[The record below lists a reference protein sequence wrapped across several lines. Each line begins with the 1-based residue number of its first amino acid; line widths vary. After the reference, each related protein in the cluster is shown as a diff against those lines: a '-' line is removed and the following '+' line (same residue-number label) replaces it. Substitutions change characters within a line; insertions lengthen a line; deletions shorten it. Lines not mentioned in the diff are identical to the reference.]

1 MDEATPYALHAQAA
15 RRALADSGLDRALI
29 DGLASAGLGT
39 LAPVEVAEYL
49 GLRPTWVDSTS
60 VGGATWEVMAAHA
73 ADAIAQRRANA
84 VLLVYGSTA
93 RADIKARR
101 RTSDLS
107 FGARGPLQFEVPY
120 GHTLIAK
127 YAMAARRHMHQYG
140 TTLEQLA
147 QVAVQAR
154 ANAAANP
161 DALYREPIT
170 VEDVLSGPMIADP
183 FTKLHCCVRSDGGC
197 AVLLVGEEY
206 VPDLARH
213 PVWVLGAG
221 TAVSHTT
228 MSEWEDF
235 TVSPAAVSGRAAF
248 ERAGVTPRDI
258 DLAEIYDAFTYMTLV
273 TLEDLGFCAKGEGG
287 AFVAEG
293 RLLRDGSL
301 PVNTDGGGLSAC
313 HPGMRG
319 LFLLVEAVRQLR
331 GEADEAR
338 AVGGADEARAVGGAD
353 EARAVGEADE
363 TCAVGEADEVRAVG
377 GADEVRAAGEADEVR
392 AAGEADEVRAV
403 GEADEVRAAGEADEA
418 GVAGATGAAAGG
430 RQVRRADGSLPELAV
445 ASGTGGWFCSS
456 GTVVL
461 GRG

>member
-1 MDEATPYALHAQAA
+1 MTSGTPYGNRKVAVAGVALSDCGRVDDATPYALHAQAA
-15 RRALADSGLDRALI
+15 RRALADSGLDRSAI
-29 DGLASAGLGT
+29 DGFGSAGLGT
-39 LAPVEVAEYL
+39 LAPIEVAEYL

-60 VGGATWEVMAAHA
+60 VGGATWEVLAAHA
-73 ADAIAQRRANA
+73 AEAIAAGHADA

-93 RADIKARR
+93 RADIKAGR
-101 RTSDLS
+101 RTSNLS

-147 QVAVQAR
+147 RIAVQTR

-161 DALYREPIT
+161 DAMYRDPIT
-170 VEDVLSGPMIADP
+170 VDDVLGGPVIADP
-183 FTKLHCCVRSDGGC
+183 FTTLHCCIRSDGGC
-197 AVLLVGEEY
+197 AVLLVAEDR
-206 VPDLARH
+206 VPDLAKP
-213 PVWVLGAG
+213 PVWVLGSG

-228 MSEWEDF
+228 MSEWDDF
-235 TVSPAAVSGRAAF
+235 TVSPAAVSGRLAF
-248 ERAGVTPRDI
+248 ERAGVRPDEI
-258 DLAEIYDAFTYMTLV
+258 DLAELYDAFTYMTLV

-287 AFVAEG
+287 AFVGTG
-293 RLLRDGSL
+293 RLLRDGDL

-331 GEADEAR
+331 GEAGPD
-338 AVGGADEARAVGGAD
+338 
-353 EARAVGEADE
+353 
-363 TCAVGEADEVRAVG
+363 
-377 GADEVRAAGEADEVR
+377 
-392 AAGEADEVRAV
+392 
-403 GEADEVRAAGEADEA
+403 
-418 GVAGATGAAAGG
+418 
-430 RQVRRADGSLPELAV
+430 RQVRKAGGALPRLAV

-461 GRG
+461 GRE

>member
-1 MDEATPYALHAQAA
+1 MTSGTPYGNRKVAVAGVALSDCGRVDDATPYALHAQAA
-15 RRALADSGLDRALI
+15 RRALADSGLDRSAI
-29 DGLASAGLGT
+29 DGFASAGLGT
-39 LAPVEVAEYL
+39 LAPIEVAEYL

-60 VGGATWEVMAAHA
+60 VGGATWEVLAAHA
-73 ADAIAQRRANA
+73 AEAIAAGHADA

-93 RADIKARR
+93 RADIKAGR
-101 RTSDLS
+101 RTSNLS

-147 QVAVQAR
+147 RIAVQTR

-161 DALYREPIT
+161 EAMYRDPIT
-170 VEDVLSGPMIADP
+170 VDDVLGGPVIADP
-183 FTKLHCCVRSDGGC
+183 FTTLHCCIRSDGGC
-197 AVLLVGEEY
+197 AVLLVAEDR
-206 VPDLARH
+206 VPDLAKP
-213 PVWVLGAG
+213 PVWVLGSG

-228 MSEWEDF
+228 MSEWDDF
-235 TVSPAAVSGRAAF
+235 TVSPAAVSGRLAF
-248 ERAGVTPRDI
+248 ERAGIRPDEI
-258 DLAEIYDAFTYMTLV
+258 DLAELYDAFTYMTLV

-287 AFVAEG
+287 AFVGTG
-293 RLLRDGSL
+293 RLLRDGDL

-331 GEADEAR
+331 GEAGPD
-338 AVGGADEARAVGGAD
+338 
-353 EARAVGEADE
+353 
-363 TCAVGEADEVRAVG
+363 
-377 GADEVRAAGEADEVR
+377 
-392 AAGEADEVRAV
+392 
-403 GEADEVRAAGEADEA
+403 
-418 GVAGATGAAAGG
+418 
-430 RQVRRADGSLPELAV
+430 RQVRKADGALPRLAV

-461 GRG
+461 GRE

>member
-1 MDEATPYALHAQAA
+1 MASTPRKVAVVGASLSDCGRVDGPTPHALHAQAA
-15 RRALADSGLDRALI
+15 RRALADSGLDRSLV
-29 DGLASAGLGT
+29 DGFGSAGLGT
-39 LAPVEVAEYL
+39 LAPIEVAEYL
-49 GLRPTWVDSTS
+49 GLRPRWVDSTA

-73 ADAIAQRRANA
+73 ADAIAAGHANA

-101 RTSDLS
+101 RTSDVS
-107 FGARGPLQFEVPY
+107 FGTRGPLQFEVPY

-147 QVAVQAR
+147 EVAVQAR

-161 DALYREPIT
+161 EAMFRDPIT
-170 VEDVLSGPMIADP
+170 VDDVLAGPVIADP
-183 FTKLHCCVRSDGGC
+183 FTKLHCCIRSDGGC
-197 AVLLVGEEY
+197 AVLIAAEEY
-206 VPDLARH
+206 VPDTART
-213 PVWVLGAG
+213 PVWILGTG
-221 TAVSHTT
+221 EYVSHTT

-235 TVSPAAVSGRAAF
+235 TVTPAAVSGRLAF
-248 ERAGVTPRDI
+248 ERAGVRPDEIDI
-258 DLAEIYDAFTYMTLV
+258 AEIYDAFTYMTLV
-273 TLEDLGFCAKGEGG
+273 TLEDLGFCGKGEGG
-287 AFVAEG
+287 AFVEKG
-293 RLLRDGSL
+293 RLLRDGGL

-331 GEADEAR
+331 GEAGDR
-338 AVGGADEARAVGGAD
+338 Q
-353 EARAVGEADE
+353 
-363 TCAVGEADEVRAVG
+363 VRG
-377 GADEVRAAGEADEVR
+377 
-392 AAGEADEVRAV
+392 
-403 GEADEVRAAGEADEA
+403 
-418 GVAGATGAAAGG
+418 AGG
-430 RQVRRADGSLPELAV
+430 RLPELAV